1 MICSLI
7 LRFLQLDFVPAVGAN
22 MEDRYR
28 KALEEFG
35 VLAYLSR
42 PSSGPESISM
52 EDIMKSI
59 FYSAPGIDYHRRSIK
74 SMVVDGEIAAKE
86 GRLQDYTQMINVRDI
101 LDVAR
106 RLVAKEIN
114 KHDIAYLRSTL
125 LEGVLGIDGSG
136 FRRFRNRSGHYITA
150 PTEEVSI
157 GMDALVELLNKPAKN
172 GIDAFSNAVDFF
184 LGFVKLHPFDEC
196 VGRTDRIVTNSYL
209 IAHGINPI
217 FLNNNGSS
225 HSYASALDI
234 SYFSGYYGAFI
245 AIALISAMDDKNK
258 EAFVS
263 KIKSESYTDPTM
275 IELKNLVLSVTKELR
290 EEELLRGLN
299 NSGNLY
305 GKDSV
310 PLLLSGLFAL
320 KTYGLDNEIVE
331 VALRHEDRGVRAV
344 GFYTAE
350 AVDFAKY
357 KNAFVD
363 AAIHDPSVDV
373 RMVAIGI
380 LGARRELDG
389 KTALRI
395 LASSSEETVL
405 ISLGSA
411 MRFADAGEVECMDV
425 INALCASR
433 SKDVRFRGFQ
443 AMMVHGDSGAVA
455 DTIALLKDE
464 PLEMF
469 RAAVTEL
476 KRVGRINDDD
486 IARRLAD
493 IVSGDVQ
500 KRKMLLGQLA
510 MDGRISDAYHGM
522 LNDVLTSDSSG
533 VVEKIYATYLFGTKY
548 GYAGAAAMYPNTEGL
563 KGHILFGIVKTILMV
578 DEADGDADRLTQRIP
593 ELVSSSALQNFVLAS
608 ELGSLMKKGGL
619 DGRLIT
625 KVADAI
631 EAAEPVIRNS
641 DRFYNLTAQL
651 KRKAAMMTD
660 LVETG
665 RGVAAEAKSAELK
678 NARIRR

>member
-7 LRFLQLDFVPAVGAN
+7 LRFLRLDFVPVVGAN

-28 KALEEFG
+28 KALDQFG

-42 PSSGPESISM
+42 TSAGPESISM

-74 SMVVDGEIAAKE
+74 SMVVDGEVAAKE

-136 FRRFRNRSGHYITA
+136 FRRFRNRSGHYITV
-150 PTEEVSI
+150 PTEAVS
-157 GMDALVELLNKPAKN
+157 GDMDTLVELLNKPAKN

-245 AIALISAMDDKNK
+245 AIALISAMDNKNK
-258 EAFVS
+258 EAFIS
-263 KIKSESYTDPTM
+263 KIKSESYTDLTM
-275 IELKNLVLSVTKELR
+275 IELKNLVLSVTKELDG
-290 EEELLRGLN
+290 EELLRGMKQ
-299 NSGNLY
+299 SGDLHVK
-305 GKDSV
+305 GSE
-310 PLLLSGLFAL
+310 PLLLAGLFAL
-320 KTYGLDNEIVE
+320 KTYGIDSDIVE
-331 VALRHEDRGVRAV
+331 VALRHCDSGIRAV

-350 AVDFAKY
+350 AVNFAKY

-380 LGARRELDG
+380 LGTRRELDG

-395 LASSSEETVL
+395 LASSTEETVL
-405 ISLGSA
+405 IALGSA
-411 MRFADAGEVECMDV
+411 MRFAAGGDVECTDV
-425 INALCASR
+425 INALCASK
-433 SKDVRFRGFQ
+433 SKDVRFRGVQ
-443 AMMVHGDSGAVA
+443 AMMVHGDNGAVA

-476 KRVGRINDDD
+476 KRVGRINDYG
-486 IARRLAD
+486 IAKSLSD
-493 IVSGDVQ
+493 VVSGDVQ

-522 LNDVLTSDSSG
+522 LNDVLVSDNSG
-533 VVEKIYATYLFGTKY
+533 AVEKIYATYLFGTKY
-548 GYAGAAAMYPNTEGL
+548 GYAETASMYPDTESL
-563 KGHILFGIVKTILMV
+563 KGHMLFGIVKTILMV
-578 DEADGDADRLTQRIP
+578 DEANGDADRLTQRIP
-593 ELVSSSALQNFVLAS
+593 ELVSGNSLQNFVLAS

-619 DGRLIT
+619 DGKLVT
-625 KVADAI
+625 KVAEAI
-631 EAAEPVIRNS
+631 EASEPVIRNS

-651 KRKAAMMTD
+651 KRKAAMMND
-660 LVETG
+660 LVEAG
-665 RGVAAEAKSAELK
+665 RGGMVEAKGSELK
-678 NARIRR
+678 HARIRR

>member
-1 MICSLI
+1 
-7 LRFLQLDFVPAVGAN
+7 

-35 VLAYLSR
+35 VLTYLSR
-42 PSSGPESISM
+42 TSSGPEGISM

-150 PTEEVSI
+150 PTDEVSG
-157 GMDALVELLNKPAKN
+157 GMDALVELLNKPSKN

-245 AIALISAMDDKNK
+245 AIALISAMDNKNK
-258 EAFVS
+258 EAFIS

-275 IELKNLVLSVTKELR
+275 IELKNLVLSVTKELGG
-290 EEELLRGLN
+290 EELVRVLGL
-299 NSGNLY
+299 SENLY
-305 GKDSV
+305 CKDSA

-320 KTYGLDNEIVE
+320 KTYGMDSEIIE
-331 VALRHEDRGVRAV
+331 MALRHKDSGIRAV

-350 AVDFAKY
+350 AVNFAKY
-357 KNAFVD
+357 KNAFID

-373 RMVAIGI
+373 RMVAVGI
-380 LGARRELDG
+380 LGTRKELDG

-395 LASSSEETVL
+395 LASSTEETVL

-411 MRFADAGEVECMDV
+411 MRFAAGGDVECMDV
-425 INALCASR
+425 INAICASR

-443 AMMVHGDSGAVA
+443 AMMVHGDNGAVA
-455 DTIALLKDE
+455 NTIALLKDE

-476 KRVGRINDDD
+476 KRVGRINDYD
-486 IARRLAD
+486 IAKSLAD
-493 IVSGDVQ
+493 VVSGDVQ

-510 MDGRISDAYHGM
+510 MDGRVSDAYQGM
-522 LNDVLTSDSSG
+522 LNDVLTSDNSG
-533 VVEKIYATYLFGTKY
+533 AVEKIYAAYLFGTKY
-548 GYAGAAAMYPNTEGL
+548 GYAQTVSMYPDAESL
-563 KGHILFGIVKTILMV
+563 KDHMLFGIVKTILMV
-578 DEADGDADRLTQRIP
+578 DEANGGADKLKQRIP
-593 ELVSSSALQNFVLAS
+593 ELVSNSALQNFVLAS

-619 DGRLIT
+619 DGELVK
-625 KVADAI
+625 KVAEAI

-651 KRKAAMMTD
+651 KRKAAMMND
-660 LVETG
+660 LIEAG
-665 RGVAAEAKSAELK
+665 RTGVAATNSTGLK
-678 NARIRR
+678 NARIKR

>member
-1 MICSLI
+1 
-7 LRFLQLDFVPAVGAN
+7 

-35 VLAYLSR
+35 VLTYLSR
-42 PSSGPESISM
+42 TSSGPEGISM

-150 PTEEVSI
+150 PTDEVSG
-157 GMDALVELLNKPAKN
+157 GMDALVELLNKPSKN

-245 AIALISAMDDKNK
+245 AIALISAMDNKNK
-258 EAFVS
+258 EAFIS

-275 IELKNLVLSVTKELR
+275 IELKNLVLSVTKELGG
-290 EEELLRGLN
+290 EELVRVLGL
-299 NSGNLY
+299 SENLY
-305 GKDSV
+305 CKDSA

-320 KTYGLDNEIVE
+320 KTYGMDSEIIE
-331 VALRHEDRGVRAV
+331 MALRHGDSGIRAV

-350 AVDFAKY
+350 AVNFAKY
-357 KNAFVD
+357 KNAFID

-373 RMVAIGI
+373 RMVAVGI
-380 LGARRELDG
+380 LGTRKELDG

-395 LASSSEETVL
+395 LASSTEETVL

-411 MRFADAGEVECMDV
+411 MRFAAGGDVECMDV
-425 INALCASR
+425 INAICASR

-443 AMMVHGDSGAVA
+443 AMMVHGDNGAVA
-455 DTIALLKDE
+455 NTIALLKDE

-476 KRVGRINDDD
+476 KRVGRINDYD
-486 IARRLAD
+486 IAKSLAD
-493 IVSGDVQ
+493 VVSGDVQ

-510 MDGRISDAYHGM
+510 MDGRVSDAYQGM
-522 LNDVLTSDSSG
+522 LNDVLTSDNSG
-533 VVEKIYATYLFGTKY
+533 AVEKIYAAYLFGTKY
-548 GYAGAAAMYPNTEGL
+548 GYAQTVSMYPDAESL
-563 KGHILFGIVKTILMV
+563 KDHMLFGIVKTILMV
-578 DEADGDADRLTQRIP
+578 DEANGDADKLKQRIP
-593 ELVSSSALQNFVLAS
+593 ELVSNSALQNFVLAS

-619 DGRLIT
+619 DGELVK
-625 KVADAI
+625 KVAEAI

-651 KRKAAMMTD
+651 KRKAAMMND
-660 LVETG
+660 LIEAG
-665 RGVAAEAKSAELK
+665 RTGVAATNSTGLK
-678 NARIRR
+678 NARIKR

>member
-1 MICSLI
+1 
-7 LRFLQLDFVPAVGAN
+7 

-35 VLAYLSR
+35 VLTYLSR
-42 PSSGPESISM
+42 TSSGPEGISM

-150 PTEEVSI
+150 PTDEVSG
-157 GMDALVELLNKPAKN
+157 GMDALVELLNKPSKN

-245 AIALISAMDDKNK
+245 AIALISAMDNKNK
-258 EAFVS
+258 EAFIS

-275 IELKNLVLSVTKELR
+275 IELKNLVLSVTKELGG
-290 EEELLRGLN
+290 EELVRVLGL
-299 NSGNLY
+299 SENLY
-305 GKDSV
+305 CKDSA

-320 KTYGLDNEIVE
+320 KTYGMDSEIIE
-331 VALRHEDRGVRAV
+331 MALRHGDSGIRAV

-350 AVDFAKY
+350 AVNFAKY
-357 KNAFVD
+357 KNAFID

-373 RMVAIGI
+373 RMVAVGI
-380 LGARRELDG
+380 LGTRKELDG

-395 LASSSEETVL
+395 LASSTEETVL

-411 MRFADAGEVECMDV
+411 MRFAAGGDVECMDV
-425 INALCASR
+425 INAICASR

-443 AMMVHGDSGAVA
+443 AMMVHGDNGAVA
-455 DTIALLKDE
+455 NTIALLKDE

-476 KRVGRINDDD
+476 KRVGRINDYD
-486 IARRLAD
+486 IAKSLAD
-493 IVSGDVQ
+493 VVSGDVQ

-510 MDGRISDAYHGM
+510 MDGRVSDAYQGM
-522 LNDVLTSDSSG
+522 LNDVLTSDNSG
-533 VVEKIYATYLFGTKY
+533 AVEKIYAAYLFGTKY
-548 GYAGAAAMYPNTEGL
+548 GYAQTVSMYPDAESL
-563 KGHILFGIVKTILMV
+563 KDHMLFGIVKTILMV
-578 DEADGDADRLTQRIP
+578 DEANGGADKLKQRIP
-593 ELVSSSALQNFVLAS
+593 ELVSNSALQNFVLAS

-619 DGRLIT
+619 DGELVK
-625 KVADAI
+625 KVAEAI

-651 KRKAAMMTD
+651 KRKAAMMND
-660 LVETG
+660 LIEAG
-665 RGVAAEAKSAELK
+665 RTGVAATNSTGLK
-678 NARIRR
+678 NARIKR

>member
-1 MICSLI
+1 M
-7 LRFLQLDFVPAVGAN
+7 VGAN

-35 VLAYLSR
+35 VLTYLSR
-42 PSSGPESISM
+42 TSSGPEGISM

-150 PTEEVSI
+150 PTDEVSG
-157 GMDALVELLNKPAKN
+157 GMDALVELLNKPSKN

-245 AIALISAMDDKNK
+245 AIALISAMDNKNK
-258 EAFVS
+258 EAFIS

-275 IELKNLVLSVTKELR
+275 IELKNLVLSVTKELGG
-290 EEELLRGLN
+290 EELVRVLGL
-299 NSGNLY
+299 SENLY
-305 GKDSV
+305 CKDSA

-320 KTYGLDNEIVE
+320 KTYGMDSEIIE
-331 VALRHEDRGVRAV
+331 MALRHGDSGIRAV

-350 AVDFAKY
+350 AVNFAKY
-357 KNAFVD
+357 KNAFID

-373 RMVAIGI
+373 RMVAVGI
-380 LGARRELDG
+380 LGTRKELDG

-395 LASSSEETVL
+395 LASSTEETVL

-411 MRFADAGEVECMDV
+411 MRFAAGGDVECMDV
-425 INALCASR
+425 INAICASR

-443 AMMVHGDSGAVA
+443 AMMVHGDNGAVA
-455 DTIALLKDE
+455 NTIALLKDE

-476 KRVGRINDDD
+476 KRVGRINDYD
-486 IARRLAD
+486 IAKSLAD
-493 IVSGDVQ
+493 VVSGDVQ

-510 MDGRISDAYHGM
+510 MDGRVSDAYQGM
-522 LNDVLTSDSSG
+522 LNDVLTSDNSG
-533 VVEKIYATYLFGTKY
+533 AVEKIYAAYLFGTKY
-548 GYAGAAAMYPNTEGL
+548 GYAQTVSMYPDAESL
-563 KGHILFGIVKTILMV
+563 KDHMLFGIVKTILMV
-578 DEADGDADRLTQRIP
+578 DEANGDADKLKQRIP
-593 ELVSSSALQNFVLAS
+593 ELVSNSALQNFVLAS

-619 DGRLIT
+619 DGELVK
-625 KVADAI
+625 KVAEAI

-651 KRKAAMMTD
+651 KRKAAMMND
-660 LVETG
+660 LIEAG
-665 RGVAAEAKSAELK
+665 RTGVAATNSTGLK
-678 NARIRR
+678 NARIKR